1 MRISDWSSDVCSSD
15 LYIVLREA
23 LKRTHKVGLGQL
35 ALRGQE
41 QLVALRPC
49 GKGLVLEVLRYAD
62 EVNRAAG
69 YFCDIGTTK
78 PDVDLLD
85 LAEPLIDQKT
95 GTFDAADYHNHS
107 VDALKR
113 VIAKQAKATDRKST
127 RLKSSH

>member
-69 YFCDIGTTK
+69 YFRDIGTTK

-85 LAEPLIDQKT
+85 LAE
-95 GTFDAADYHNHS
+95 
-107 VDALKR
+107 
-113 VIAKQAKATDRKST
+113 TDRKST
-127 RLKSSH
+127 RLNSSHKCAYRMPSSARKKKSIEQ